1 MIGIAKKTKRFTL
14 ALVAAAFCFGITG
27 AVVSPAYAG
36 DVAFVD
42 VVKVISDSAPGKE
55 GQKIVDD
62 LRAKLNAEFEQYAK
76 TEKDQQKVRARQVA
90 LNQQYQKEHVRVS
103 NLVAERL
110 RKVTEN
116 WLKSN
121 KKGYTAVVTKD
132 HVLAVNAKDEVTSEI
147 TKLLSKEKINFTAA
161 K

>member
-1 MIGIAKKTKRFTL
+1 MIEIAKKTKRFTL

-42 VVKVISDSAPGKE
+42 VVKVISDSIPGKD

-76 TEKDQQKVRARQVA
+76 TEKDQQKVRERQMA
-90 LNQQYQKEHVRVS
+90 LNQQYQQEHVRIS

-110 RKVTEN
+110 RSVTER
-116 WLKSN
+116 WLKNN

-132 HVLAVNAKDEVTSEI
+132 HVMAVNDKNDITAEI
-147 TKLLSKEKINFTAA
+147 TKLFNREKINFN